1 MVFVRLA
8 VSCQVIPMPL
18 EVLLIRLQV
27 LAMLTKVLAVS
38 ILAGAIATSYF
49 VSQYL
54 NFPFPFR

>member
-38 ILAGAIATSYF
+38 ILAGAIAASYF
-49 VSQYL
+49 VS
-54 NFPFPFR
+54 